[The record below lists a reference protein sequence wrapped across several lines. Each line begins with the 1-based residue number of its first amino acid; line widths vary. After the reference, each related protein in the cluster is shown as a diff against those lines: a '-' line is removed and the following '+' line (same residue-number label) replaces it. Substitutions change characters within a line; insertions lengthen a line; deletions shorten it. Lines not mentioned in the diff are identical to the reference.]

1 MSAAG
6 GGGATD
12 SHRLFF
18 ASWPT
23 DERRAELGQVLPR
36 IEWASGGRRVPVASY
51 HLTLA
56 FLGAVPRARLDT
68 VRQAAD
74 KVRASAFDLVFDR
87 IEHWPKPRVLCLV
100 ASTLPDA
107 AHALIQ
113 ELWRVLVRAG
123 FTQDV
128 RPFKAHLTLARKLE
142 RPPPDHAIDPIPWR
156 VDRFA
161 LIESSSTMDGPVY
174 TPLAFWPLT
183 SSST

>member
-1 MSAAG
+1 MSDRG
-6 GGGATD
+6 GPGAPEN
-12 SHRLFF
+12 HRLFF

-23 DERRAELGQVLPR
+23 DEHRAELGRTLPK

-56 FLGAVPRARLDT
+56 FLGGVPSARLDT

-74 KVRASAFDLVFDR
+74 KVRASAFDLAFDR
-87 IEHWPKPRVLCLV
+87 IEYWPKPRVLCLV

-107 AHALIQ
+107 AHTLVR

-128 RPFKAHLTLARKLE
+128 RPFKAHMTLARKLE
-142 RPPPDHAIDPIPWR
+142 RPPPDHTIDPIPWR

-161 LIESSSTMDGPVY
+161 LIESSNTTDGPVY
-174 TPLAFWPLT
+174 TPLAFWLLT

>member
-1 MSAAG
+1 MSARG
-6 GGGATD
+6 GGGAAEN
-12 SHRLFF
+12 HRLFL

-23 DERRAELGQVLPR
+23 DDHRAELAQVLPK

-56 FLGAVPRARLDT
+56 FLGGVPSARLDA
-68 VRQAAD
+68 VRRAAD
-74 KVRASAFDLVFDR
+74 QARASAFDLAFDR
-87 IEHWPKPRVLCLV
+87 LEYWPKPRVLCLV
-100 ASTLPDA
+100 ASTLPGA
-107 AHALIQ
+107 AHTLVQ

-128 RPFKAHLTLARKLE
+128 RPFKAHLTLARKVE
-142 RPPPDHAIDPIPWR
+142 RPPPDHAIAPIPWR

-161 LIESSSTMDGPVY
+161 LIESTSTTDGPLY